1 MIMLQMNLEM
11 SSKMYQ
17 MNFKLQALG
26 FIESWHWPCPLAQEC
41 CLSSKSI
48 CPRSSQQSTQ
58 KFFRVF
64 VIIMYINGQRPHKQ
78 AKYTQTK
85 YITQYGP
92 SGQSENGININNQS
106 GMNNGK

>member
-1 MIMLQMNLEM
+1 MNL
-11 SSKMYQ
+11 
-17 MNFKLQALG
+17 KLQALG
-26 FIESWHWPCPLAQEC
+26 SSTSWHWLSPLAQEG
-41 CLSSKSI
+41 CLDSKSI

-64 VIIMYINGQRPHKQ
+64 VVIMYINGQRPHKQ
-78 AKYTQTK
+78 AKYTQTR

-92 SGQSENGININNQS
+92 SGQSENDLNINNQN

>member
-1 MIMLQMNLEM
+1 MI
-11 SSKMYQ
+11 YQ
-17 MNFKLQALG
+17 MNSNLQVLG
-26 FIESWHWPCPLAQEC
+26 SSTNWHWPSPLAKEC

-92 SGQSENGININNQS
+92 NGQSENCININN
-106 GMNNGK
+106 